1 MATHLTRKEL
11 NAIDAGELAAA
22 IEAAVKF
29 EGVSAP
35 FKGIDLMPLEKEVR
49 DRVAEEFTIN
59 RLDPKD
65 VTMFDSKDEAIW
77 GHSQDMAHLYLE
89 QVAADE
95 DW

>member
-29 EGVSAP
+29 EG
-35 FKGIDLMPLEKEVR
+35 EKEVR